1 MKKVFLKIFKIGL
14 FLASLILFTHLL
26 YSLLSLM
33 EENNLNDFQVYY
45 QAAQASLS
53 ENPYKKE
60 YFSPY
65 NYPPS
70 ATIFLLPITLL
81 PYKSAE
87 LFWLIISVFSLIFSV
102 FLLFKLFFKKASFVL
117 KFFVSVLLLR
127 IFPARFTLV
136 LGQINLIILLILVL
150 SFYFYQRK
158 KMGLAGVFMGIAGAI
173 KLIPLILALFYFLK
187 KEKKALV
194 AALMT
199 FLICNLLAFITFGR
213 QQFLYFFKEILPLLF
228 KQADTRG
235 ITTTYINQSLE
246 VFLLRLGFSGFLK
259 SLIKWLFIL
268 FPISLVAKETLI
280 KNKPLE
286 NLKSFSA
293 WLLIISIFIPTFS
306 WQHHYVFL
314 FPALL
319 TLFFYWKR
327 NFSLLRGFLFFFFL
341 CSLYF
346 HFKDP
351 DSPFLKTPLLVSHN
365 FLSAVGLLVILLVL

>member
-1 MKKVFLKIFKIGL
+1 MKNSLTIFKPLLALIALLL
-14 FLASLILFTHLL
+14 FSHLL
-26 YSLLSLM
+26 YSLFDLSKTR
-33 EENNLNDFQVYY
+33 NLNDFQVYY

-70 ATIFLLPITLL
+70 ATIFFLPITLL

-246 VFLLRLGFSGFLK
+246 VFLLRLGISSF
-259 SLIKWLFIL
+259 LIKWLL
-268 FPISLVAKETLI
+268 VLLSLGLVAREIIL

-286 NLKSFSA
+286 NFKSFSIL
-293 WLLIISIFIPTFS
+293 LLITTIFIPGFS
-306 WQHHYVFL
+306 WQHHFVFL

-351 DSPFLKTPLLVSHN
+351 DSPFLKTSLLVSHN